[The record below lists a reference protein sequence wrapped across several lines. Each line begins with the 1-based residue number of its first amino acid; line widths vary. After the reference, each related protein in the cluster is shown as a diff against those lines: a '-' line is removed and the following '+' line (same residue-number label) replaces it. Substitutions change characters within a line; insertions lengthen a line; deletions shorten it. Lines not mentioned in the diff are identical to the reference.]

1 MPERRFQ
8 RDPDGPDRTSQ
19 RRDAERCPLSGEAPR
34 LAVERLVL
42 TEFLI
47 DDQPVGWAGESAR
60 DDVERRGI
68 LVDCL
73 AIATDE
79 FLPDILDHLMS
90 ARKALQ
96 RLGDRL
102 SKLCKPRPAAA
113 RAGIWPWQIDAL
125 ALRHAVYGLRSTVY
139 GLRPDKLSAVQ
150 LLGVKQQA
158 DAVMLGRLE
167 QRAATPTE
175 EINVPPRMDLGRTPP
190 VPAAQAP
197 HATAHIGMTRRQPHY
212 IRTPDAIGSSAQYCQ
227 SRGAAVPTR
236 APARTHTRSGNTIS
250 IRPIS
255 ALRGC
260 SCYAGGTSG
269 AQSAVGITLVR
280 DRTPA
285 AAANIDTG

>member
-1 MPERRFQ
+1 MGPFHRYGGVVAVHALSREHHRFDMPERRFQ

-73 AIATDE
+73 AIATNE

-102 SKLCKPRPAAA
+102 SKLCKPRPPAA

-139 GLRPDKLSAVQ
+139 GQINFLR
-150 LLGVKQQA
+150 
-158 DAVMLGRLE
+158 
-167 QRAATPTE
+167 
-175 EINVPPRMDLGRTPP
+175 
-190 VPAAQAP
+190 
-197 HATAHIGMTRRQPHY
+197 
-212 IRTPDAIGSSAQYCQ
+212 SSCLA
-227 SRGAAVPTR
+227 
-236 APARTHTRSGNTIS
+236 
-250 IRPIS
+250 
-255 ALRGC
+255 
-260 SCYAGGTSG
+260 
-269 AQSAVGITLVR
+269 
-280 DRTPA
+280 
-285 AAANIDTG
+285 